1 MKTTIGAYDPD
12 TRTVPV
18 TFVDGGI
25 KHKRSVNAVLD
36 DAGDYDRKATK
47 ARVDEVALGVAAKIQ
62 IGAIGATG
70 A

>member
-18 TFVDGGI
+18 TFVYAGVT
-25 KHKRSVNAVLD
+25 HKRPVNAVLD
-36 DAGDYDRKATK
+36 EAGSYDRKATK
-47 ARVDEVALGVAAKIQ
+47 ARVDEVARGVAHKIQ